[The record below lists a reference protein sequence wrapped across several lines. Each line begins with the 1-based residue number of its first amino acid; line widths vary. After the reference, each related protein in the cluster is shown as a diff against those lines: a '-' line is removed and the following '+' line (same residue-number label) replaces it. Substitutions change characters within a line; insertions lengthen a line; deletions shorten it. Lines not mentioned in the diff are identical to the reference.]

1 MLYYQKCNCQP
12 LIISNWNN
20 GKFSSYLEVENFQA
34 CFCLC
39 PPPFLLSPRA
49 KKIFR
54 ARFARAKNFFLSPQ
68 SSGSRTGGYLLSCP
82 TLCKHWRVDFL
93 SQPPFFS
100 NFSIPAALA
109 AHRYSWTPMGVESF
123 DIQTFFK
130 FLLWSPLK
138 WCFKNNGT
146 HKLCQIML
154 YVDFNNY
161 KYSLLASQ
169 SLSI

>member
-49 KKIFR
+49 KKIFS

-82 TLCKHWRVDFL
+82 TLCKHWRLDFL

-109 AHRYSWTPMGVESF
+109 AHRYSWTPMLFPLFEFHCKILFRMFAKYLANVYN
-123 DIQTFFK
+123 
-130 FLLWSPLK
+130 FLW
-138 WCFKNNGT
+138 
-146 HKLCQIML
+146 
-154 YVDFNNY
+154 Y
-161 KYSLLASQ
+161 
-169 SLSI
+169 LSNITYIYLVGW

>member
-1 MLYYQKCNCQP
+1 MLLLIMLYYQKCNCQP

-34 CFCLC
+34 FFCLC

-82 TLCKHWRVDFL
+82 TLCKHWRLDFL

-109 AHRYSWTPMGVESF
+109 AHRYSWPPM
-123 DIQTFFK
+123 IRK
-130 FLLWSPLK
+130 WWS
-138 WCFKNNGT
+138 WEVSMIFREWWSWE
-146 HKLCQIML
+146 
-154 YVDFNNY
+154 VDMK
-161 KYSLLASQ
+161 KYWSSPFHL
-169 SLSI
+169 

>member
-1 MLYYQKCNCQP
+1 MLLLIMLYYQKCNCQP

-54 ARFARAKNFFLSPQ
+54 ARFACAKNFFLSPQ

-109 AHRYSWTPMGVESF
+109 AHRYSWPPMPANHSRQVSWVPDNTNCRKPS
-123 DIQTFFK
+123 DI
-130 FLLWSPLK
+130 
-138 WCFKNNGT
+138 
-146 HKLCQIML
+146 
-154 YVDFNNY
+154 V
-161 KYSLLASQ
+161 
-169 SLSI
+169 

>member
-54 ARFARAKNFFLSPQ
+54 AREARAKNYFLSPQ

-82 TLCKHWRVDFL
+82 TLCKHWRLDFL

-109 AHRYSWTPMGVESF
+109 AHRYSWTSMITRHIRASIWYFPLIIWKVTAKDFIYLPNLVPFIYWIVGSPS
-123 DIQTFFK
+123 DI
-130 FLLWSPLK
+130 
-138 WCFKNNGT
+138 
-146 HKLCQIML
+146 
-154 YVDFNNY
+154 
-161 KYSLLASQ
+161 
-169 SLSI
+169 

>member
-54 ARFARAKNFFLSPQ
+54 ARFARAKNYFLSPQ

-82 TLCKHWRVDFL
+82 TLCKHWRLDFL

-109 AHRYSWTPMGVESF
+109 AHRYSWPPMTISISKKKE
-123 DIQTFFK
+123 K
-130 FLLWSPLK
+130 
-138 WCFKNNGT
+138 
-146 HKLCQIML
+146 KLCMSTENRMIGWWREHFFLPSYECMSSGGFKKGSHC
-154 YVDFNNY
+154 D
-161 KYSLLASQ
+161 
-169 SLSI
+169 I